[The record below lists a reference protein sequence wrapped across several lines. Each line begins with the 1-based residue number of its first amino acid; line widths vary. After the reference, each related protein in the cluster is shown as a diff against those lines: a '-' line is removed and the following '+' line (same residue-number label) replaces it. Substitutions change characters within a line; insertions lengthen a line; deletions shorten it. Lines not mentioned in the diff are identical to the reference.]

1 MFKIKLLVGLAGLMT
16 TLLVVAA
23 PAMAEF
29 ESNGA
34 GNSGPIKTFPEKST
48 FQSLKEGPT
57 VECKAKNAEGVKIAS
72 GEWQIQV
79 KTYTQQGKFFYQ
91 APAHKGPHE
100 QLKIDKWGV
109 CTGPTGIA
117 TTVQCALQ
125 VEIGGQNGNAASA
138 VNGTGSVVPPGCFVI
153 IGTPANNCTITV
165 PQGGNRELQGVTI
178 KNLPA
183 NEVEIKSNI
192 ENRISST
199 FQESK
204 ELCKTLGLNKNGQAT
219 GSFKTGNEALITE
232 GQKLV

>member
-16 TLLVVAA
+16 TLFVVAA

-34 GNSGPIKTFPEKST
+34 TNSGPIKTFPEKST
-48 FQSLKEGPT
+48 FQTLNEGPT
-57 VECKAKNAEGVKIAS
+57 VECKAKNTEGKVIAS
-72 GEWQIQV
+72 GEWQIQM
-79 KTYTQQGKFFYQ
+79 KTYNQQGKYFYQ
-91 APAHKGPHE
+91 GPTKKGPHE

-117 TTVQCALQ
+117 TTIQCALQ
-125 VEIGGQNGNAASA
+125 IEIGGQNGNATSA
-138 VNGTGSVVPPGCFVI
+138 VNGTGSVVPPGCSVT
-153 IGTPANNCTITV
+153 IGTPTNNCTINV

-178 KNLPA
+178 KNLAP
-183 NEVEIKSNI
+183 NEVEIKSNL
-192 ENRISST
+192 EHRISST

-204 ELCKTLGLNKNGQAT
+204 ELCKTLGLNKNGQAS
-219 GSFKTGNEALITE
+219 GSFKTEGGALITE